1 MGNLSLH
8 MRKLEFAVPAIIL
21 AAYLAVWLVPTLRET
36 AAVRR
41 RMIELQP
48 GSAGAA
54 QIRERIQQAVAR
66 LENVDEFLRPW
77 RSQSSPEIALA
88 AFLREATL
96 TGESEGLDFHRITPR
111 SIRKIGWIS
120 ESEIEL
126 RFSGKTENILRFLRT
141 LDGEHRPTVV
151 KSLRLSRDPG
161 SNRVACGLELLVFSD
176 NSNYSD

>member
-1 MGNLSLH
+1 MHLRN
-8 MRKLEFAVPAIIL
+8 LEFALPAVIL

-54 QIRERIQQAVAR
+54 QIQERIQQAAVR
-66 LENVDEFLRPW
+66 LENVEEFLRPW
-77 RSQSSPEIALA
+77 RSQSSPEIAVA
-88 AFLREATL
+88 TFLREVTL
-96 TGESEGLDFHRITPR
+96 SGESEGLSFNRITPR
-111 SIRKIGWIS
+111 SIRNIGWIS
-120 ESEIEL
+120 ENEIEL

-141 LDGEHRPTVV
+141 LDGERRPTVV
-151 KSLRLSRDPG
+151 KSVLLTRDPG
-161 SNRVACGLELLVFSD
+161 SNRVACDMELLVFSD